1 MMKTMKAESSIE
13 PFLLHSPRHQR
24 HLPASS
30 QFTELRSP
38 RAVRGDMVRTSGN
51 VYIID
56 HFVQTGSISN
66 VIAGHVRCG
75 RRENDV
81 LMWRG
86 VRRVAREDMQRAR

>member
-30 QFTELRSP
+30 LVPELRSP

-51 VYIID
+51 VNITLP
-56 HFVQTGSISN
+56 FAQTGSN
-66 VIAGHVRCG
+66 EERTVGVVRCG
-75 RRENDV
+75 RRENDE

-86 VRRVAREDMQRAR
+86 RAWVAREDMQRAR